1 MVKILHAADFHL
13 DSPFRALSPEQ
24 ARQRRREARDSVLR
38 LANFANA
45 EHAELVLLP
54 GDLFDSGEIYRETA
68 EMLAHALGNIEG
80 RVFIAPGNHDCW
92 DLHGPYGQV
101 AWPENVHIFKS
112 KEIETVELPEKN
124 CVVYGAAFTEP
135 ECTDDLLRGFRAPQ
149 DGRLHLMVLH
159 ADVDGARRYNAISK
173 GEIAESGLNYL
184 ALGHVHGFSGIQR
197 LWNTVWAYP
206 GCPEGRGF
214 DECGK
219 HGVILG
225 TVEKGSCDLRF
236 VSFARRKYEI
246 LNVDV
251 TGRNVLNALEEA
263 LGGEGT
269 ATDIYRI
276 VFTGETDE
284 RGVDLKAVRQAVEE
298 RFYRLELRDET
309 VVAQDVWA
317 RADEDSLRGLFLK
330 NLLRRKAAAQT
341 EEERAQIDRAA
352 RIGLAALDKRDI

>member
-13 DSPFRALSPEQ
+13 DSPFRALSAQQ
-24 ARQRRREARDSVLR
+24 ARERRRETRESVLR

-45 EHAELVLLP
+45 EHVELVLLS

-68 EMLAHALGNIEG
+68 EMLARALGGIEG

-92 DLHGPYGQV
+92 DRRGPYGQV

-159 ADVDGARRYNAISK
+159 ADVDGARRYNAISR
-173 GEIAESGLNYL
+173 GEIAESGLDYL
-184 ALGHVHGFSGIQR
+184 ALGHVHGFSGIQK
-197 LWNTVWAYP
+197 LWNTTWAYP

-214 DECGK
+214 DECGE

-225 TVEKGSCDLRF
+225 SVDKGNCDLRF
-236 VSFARRKYEI
+236 VSFARRRYEV
-246 LNVDV
+246 LNIDV
-251 TGRNVLNALEEA
+251 TGRDISEALEET
-263 LGGEGT
+263 LGSGGT
-269 ATDIYRI
+269 AADIYRI
-276 VFTGETDE
+276 VLTGETDE
-284 RGVDLKAVRQAVEE
+284 CGVDLKAIRQALEE

-309 VVAQDVWA
+309 VVARDVWA

-330 NLLRRKAAAQT
+330 NLLRRKDAAQN
-341 EEERAQIDRAA
+341 EEERARIDRAA
-352 RIGLAALDKRDI
+352 RIGLAALDKRDF